1 MKNLI
6 DKVKEFNKAF
16 NIYKADEVNRNLP
29 DLLRYNLMKEET
41 LEYYE
46 SQNLEQIADALGDSL
61 YVLIG
66 TIIYHGLED
75 KIIDIFNE
83 IQDSNMSKLDDN
95 GKPIING
102 ENGFFDVN
110 KPLGKVL
117 KSNNF
122 VEPNLS
128 KILNK

>member
-1 MKNLI
+1 MENLI
-6 DKVKEFNKAF
+6 NKLKEFNKAF
-16 NIYKADEVNRNLP
+16 NIDKANDRNSP
-29 DLLRYNLMKEET
+29 DLLRYNLIKEENT
-41 LEYYE
+41 EYYE
-46 SQNLEQIADALGDSL
+46 SKNLVDIADALGDSL

-75 KIIDIFNE
+75 KIVDVFNE
-83 IQDSNMSKLDDN
+83 IHYSNMSKLDDN

-102 ENGFFDVN
+102 ENGVFDVN

-128 KILNK
+128 EILNK